1 MRSKVYKQGHLLEK
15 ELVVCEVIYQQRKS
29 EECSLGLGCECW
41 MAYQKSELYSFE
53 EGSFFLF
60 KRFAWLQSVFPVLCL
75 YLANTSRN
83 SYWGPEQDRQP
94 C

>member
-1 MRSKVYKQGHLLEK
+1 MKTKVHKHEHLLEK
-15 ELVVCEVIYQQRKS
+15 ELTVCEVIFRQRKNK
-29 EECSLGLGCECW
+29 ECSLGLGCECW

-60 KRFAWLQSVFPVLCL
+60 KGSAWLQSLFPVLCL
-75 YLANTSRN
+75 YLANASRN
-83 SYWGPEQDRQP
+83 SYWGPERDHQP